1 MLPGNGG
8 IPFRTTDLGF
18 CSDSSEVI
26 FTFSLLA
33 PVSHHHRLALPFCGK
48 VTLFVNAFLIYRY
61 YISHFLRCQA
71 GCYDLLRKLFFL
83 AFPTFISYNYFKT
96 DMCTDLTGRGSDS
109 MENTQNTP
117 KRSGGK
123 ISYTLQAIGLIPLL
137 ALGIMM
143 LFFTSQWFTKTM
155 YQEVERELYDATK
168 SATTLLNAA
177 YPGDYRLEGDVAYLL
192 YKGDV
197 DITREYSLFDQFKED
212 TGLDITLFYQ
222 DTRILTT
229 LYNAQGDRIV
239 GSGAPDVVIRDVLNT
254 GEDHFY
260 INTLINGKT
269 YFSYYSPVRNQDG
282 SIVGMLFIGKS
293 SAAVSQS
300 IQRYVYPLTWLII
313 GFVALV
319 AVCIY
324 FYTRRFVAVLLHIH
338 SFLSEVASGNLNATL
353 DHSVTKRSDELGD
366 IGRCALSMQR
376 SLRTMIEQDALT
388 ELYNRRSGEKKLRQI
403 FEEAQSSRHSF
414 ALAIG
419 DIDFFKKVNDTYG
432 HECGDAVLKN
442 VSALLKQHMWRRGFA
457 ARWGGEEFL
466 LVFENVDLAEAR
478 KQLDLL
484 MDKIHELDTL
494 YEGQH
499 VKINMTFGLVCESD
513 KDVHTLLKEAD
524 EKLYIGKTN
533 GRNQVIS

>member
-71 GCYDLLRKLFFL
+71 GCYHCLESFSFLLFRHLFHIIIL
-83 AFPTFISYNYFKT
+83 RLICVPILPERAGN
-96 DMCTDLTGRGSDS
+96 S

-137 ALGIMM
+137 ALGIVM

-478 KQLDLL
+478 KQLELL

-533 GRNQVIS
+533 GRNQVVS

>member
-1 MLPGNGG
+1 
-8 IPFRTTDLGF
+8 
-18 CSDSSEVI
+18 
-26 FTFSLLA
+26 
-33 PVSHHHRLALPFCGK
+33 
-48 VTLFVNAFLIYRY
+48 
-61 YISHFLRCQA
+61 
-71 GCYDLLRKLFFL
+71 
-83 AFPTFISYNYFKT
+83 
-96 DMCTDLTGRGSDS
+96 
-109 MENTQNTP
+109 MENTQ
-117 KRSGGK
+117 KKSSGK
-123 ISYTLQAIGLIPLL
+123 ISYTLQIIGLLPLL
-137 ALGIMM
+137 ALGIAM

-177 YPGDYRLEGDVAYLL
+177 YPGDYHLEGDVAYLL
-192 YKGDV
+192 YKGET
-197 DITREYSLFDQFKED
+197 DITRDYSLLDQFKED

-229 LYNAQGDRIV
+229 LYNAQGERIV
-239 GSGAPDVVIRDVLNT
+239 GSGAPDIVIRDVLNT
-254 GEDHFY
+254 GENHFY
-260 INTLINGKT
+260 THTLINGKA
-269 YFSYYSPVRNQDG
+269 YFSYYIPLRNQDG
-282 SIVGMLFIGKS
+282 SVVGMLFVGRPS
-293 SAAVSQS
+293 ETVSLS
-300 IQRYVYPLTWLII
+300 IQNYVYPLTWLII

-319 AVCIY
+319 SVCIY

-388 ELYNRRSGEKKLRQI
+388 ELYNRRSGDKKLWQI
-403 FEEAQSSRHSF
+403 FEEARSSGQSF
-414 ALAIG
+414 AIAIG

-442 VSALLKQHMWRRGFA
+442 VSALLKQHMWHRGFA

-478 KQLDLL
+478 KQLELL

-499 VKINMTFGLVCESD
+499 VKVNMTFGLICDPD
-513 KDVHTLLKEAD
+513 KDIHALLKEAD
-524 EKLYIGKTN
+524 GKLYIGKTN
-533 GRNQVIS
+533 GRNQVVS

>member
-1 MLPGNGG
+1 MEGAGN
-8 IPFRTTDLGF
+8 
-18 CSDSSEVI
+18 
-26 FTFSLLA
+26 
-33 PVSHHHRLALPFCGK
+33 
-48 VTLFVNAFLIYRY
+48 
-61 YISHFLRCQA
+61 
-71 GCYDLLRKLFFL
+71 
-83 AFPTFISYNYFKT
+83 
-96 DMCTDLTGRGSDS
+96 S
-109 MENTQNTP
+109 MENTQ
-117 KRSGGK
+117 KKSSSK
-123 ISYTLQAIGLIPLL
+123 ISYTLQIIGLLPLL
-137 ALGIMM
+137 ALGIAM

-177 YPGDYRLEGDVAYLL
+177 YPGDYHLEGDVAYLL
-192 YKGDV
+192 YKGET
-197 DITREYSLFDQFKED
+197 DITRDYSLLDQFKED

-229 LYNAQGDRIV
+229 LYNAQGERIV
-239 GSGAPDVVIRDVLNT
+239 GSGAPDIVIRDVLNT
-254 GEDHFY
+254 GENHFY
-260 INTLINGKT
+260 THTLINGKA
-269 YFSYYSPVRNQDG
+269 YFSYYIPLRNQDG
-282 SIVGMLFIGKS
+282 SVVGMLFVGRPS
-293 SAAVSQS
+293 ETVSLS
-300 IQRYVYPLTWLII
+300 IQNYVYPLTWLII

-319 AVCIY
+319 SVCIY

-388 ELYNRRSGEKKLRQI
+388 ELYNRRSGDKKLRQV
-403 FEEAQSSRHSF
+403 FEESRSSGQSF
-414 ALAIG
+414 AIAIG

-442 VSALLKQHMWRRGFA
+442 VSALLKQHMWHRGFA

-478 KQLDLL
+478 KQLELL

-499 VKINMTFGLVCESD
+499 VKVNMTFGLICDPD
-513 KDVHTLLKEAD
+513 KDIHALLKEAD

-533 GRNQVIS
+533 GRNQVVS

>member
-1 MLPGNGG
+1 
-8 IPFRTTDLGF
+8 
-18 CSDSSEVI
+18 
-26 FTFSLLA
+26 
-33 PVSHHHRLALPFCGK
+33 
-48 VTLFVNAFLIYRY
+48 
-61 YISHFLRCQA
+61 
-71 GCYDLLRKLFFL
+71 
-83 AFPTFISYNYFKT
+83 
-96 DMCTDLTGRGSDS
+96 

-137 ALGIMM
+137 ALGIVM

-338 SFLSEVASGNLNATL
+338 SFLSEVA
-353 DHSVTKRSDELGD
+353 
-366 IGRCALSMQR
+366 LSMQR

-478 KQLDLL
+478 KQLGLL

-533 GRNQVIS
+533 GRNQVVS

>member
-1 MLPGNGG
+1 MY
-8 IPFRTTDLGF
+8 TDL
-18 CSDSSEVI
+18 I
-26 FTFSLLA
+26 
-33 PVSHHHRLALPFCGK
+33 
-48 VTLFVNAFLIYRY
+48 
-61 YISHFLRCQA
+61 
-71 GCYDLLRKLFFL
+71 
-83 AFPTFISYNYFKT
+83 
-96 DMCTDLTGRGSDS
+96 GRDRDS
-109 MENTQNTP
+109 MENTQ
-117 KRSGGK
+117 KKSSSK
-123 ISYTLQAIGLIPLL
+123 ISYTLQTIGLLPLL
-137 ALGIMM
+137 ALGIAM

-177 YPGDYRLEGDVAYLL
+177 YPGDYHLEGDVAYLL
-192 YKGDV
+192 YKGET
-197 DITREYSLFDQFKED
+197 DITRDYSLLDQFKED

-229 LYNAQGDRIV
+229 LYNAQGERIV
-239 GSGAPDVVIRDVLNT
+239 GSGAPDIVIRDVLNT
-254 GEDHFY
+254 GENHFY
-260 INTLINGKT
+260 THTLINGKA
-269 YFSYYSPVRNQDG
+269 YFSYYIPLRNQDG
-282 SIVGMLFIGKS
+282 SVVGMLFVGRPS
-293 SAAVSQS
+293 ETVSLS
-300 IQRYVYPLTWLII
+300 IQNYVYPLTWLII

-319 AVCIY
+319 TVCIY
-324 FYTRRFVAVLLHIH
+324 FYTRKFVAVLLHIH

-353 DHSVTKRSDELGD
+353 DQSVTKRSDELGD

-388 ELYNRRSGEKKLRQI
+388 ELYNRRSGDKKLRQV
-403 FEEAQSSRHSF
+403 FEEARSSCHSF
-414 ALAIG
+414 AIAIG

-442 VSALLKQHMWRRGFA
+442 VSALLKQHMWHRGFA

-478 KQLDLL
+478 KQLELL

-499 VKINMTFGLVCESD
+499 VKVNMTFGLVCGSD
-513 KDVHTLLKEAD
+513 KDIPTLLKEAD

-533 GRNQVIS
+533 GRNQVVS

>member
-1 MLPGNGG
+1 
-8 IPFRTTDLGF
+8 
-18 CSDSSEVI
+18 
-26 FTFSLLA
+26 
-33 PVSHHHRLALPFCGK
+33 
-48 VTLFVNAFLIYRY
+48 
-61 YISHFLRCQA
+61 
-71 GCYDLLRKLFFL
+71 
-83 AFPTFISYNYFKT
+83 
-96 DMCTDLTGRGSDS
+96 
-109 MENTQNTP
+109 MENTQ
-117 KRSGGK
+117 KKSSGK
-123 ISYTLQAIGLIPLL
+123 ISYTLQIIGLLPLL
-137 ALGIMM
+137 ALGIAM

-177 YPGDYRLEGDVAYLL
+177 YPGDYHLEGDVAYLL
-192 YKGDV
+192 YKGET
-197 DITREYSLFDQFKED
+197 DITRDYSLLDQFKED

-229 LYNAQGDRIV
+229 LYNAQGERIV
-239 GSGAPDVVIRDVLNT
+239 GSGAPDIVIRDVLNT
-254 GEDHFY
+254 GENHFY
-260 INTLINGKT
+260 THTLINGKA
-269 YFSYYSPVRNQDG
+269 YFSYYIPLRNQDG
-282 SIVGMLFIGKS
+282 SVVGMLFVGRPS
-293 SAAVSQS
+293 ETVSLS
-300 IQRYVYPLTWLII
+300 IQNYVYPLTWLII

-319 AVCIY
+319 SVCIY

-388 ELYNRRSGEKKLRQI
+388 ELYNRRSGDKKLRRV
-403 FEEAQSSRHSF
+403 FEESRSSGQSF
-414 ALAIG
+414 AIAIG

-442 VSALLKQHMWRRGFA
+442 VSALLKQHMWHRGFA

-478 KQLDLL
+478 KQLELL

-494 YEGQH
+494 YEEQH
-499 VKINMTFGLVCESD
+499 VKVNMTFGLICDPD
-513 KDVHTLLKEAD
+513 KDIHTLLKEAD

-533 GRNQVIS
+533 GRNQVVS

>member
-1 MLPGNGG
+1 
-8 IPFRTTDLGF
+8 
-18 CSDSSEVI
+18 
-26 FTFSLLA
+26 
-33 PVSHHHRLALPFCGK
+33 
-48 VTLFVNAFLIYRY
+48 
-61 YISHFLRCQA
+61 
-71 GCYDLLRKLFFL
+71 
-83 AFPTFISYNYFKT
+83 
-96 DMCTDLTGRGSDS
+96 
-109 MENTQNTP
+109 MENTQ
-117 KRSGGK
+117 KKSSGK
-123 ISYTLQAIGLIPLL
+123 ISYTLQIIGLLPLL
-137 ALGIMM
+137 ALGIAM

-177 YPGDYRLEGDVAYLL
+177 YPGDYHLEGDVAYLL
-192 YKGDV
+192 YKGET
-197 DITREYSLFDQFKED
+197 DITRDYSLLDQFKED

-229 LYNAQGDRIV
+229 LYNAQSERIV
-239 GSGAPDVVIRDVLNT
+239 GSGAPDIVIRDVLNT
-254 GEDHFY
+254 GENHFY
-260 INTLINGKT
+260 THTLINGKA
-269 YFSYYSPVRNQDG
+269 YFSYYIPLRNQDG
-282 SIVGMLFIGKS
+282 SVVGMLFVGRPS
-293 SAAVSQS
+293 ETVSLS
-300 IQRYVYPLTWLII
+300 IQNYVYPLTWLII

-319 AVCIY
+319 SVCIY

-388 ELYNRRSGEKKLRQI
+388 ELYNRRSGDKKLRQV
-403 FEEAQSSRHSF
+403 FEESRSSGQSF
-414 ALAIG
+414 AIAIG

-442 VSALLKQHMWRRGFA
+442 VSALLKQHMWHRGFA

-466 LVFENVDLAEAR
+466 LVFENVDLAEAQ
-478 KQLDLL
+478 KQLELL

-499 VKINMTFGLVCESD
+499 VKVNMTFGLICDPD
-513 KDVHTLLKEAD
+513 KDIHALLKEAD
-524 EKLYIGKTN
+524 GKLYIGKTN
-533 GRNQVIS
+533 GRNQVVS

>member
-1 MLPGNGG
+1 
-8 IPFRTTDLGF
+8 
-18 CSDSSEVI
+18 
-26 FTFSLLA
+26 
-33 PVSHHHRLALPFCGK
+33 
-48 VTLFVNAFLIYRY
+48 
-61 YISHFLRCQA
+61 
-71 GCYDLLRKLFFL
+71 
-83 AFPTFISYNYFKT
+83 
-96 DMCTDLTGRGSDS
+96 MCTDLIGRDRDS
-109 MENTQNTP
+109 MENTQ
-117 KRSGGK
+117 KKSSSK
-123 ISYTLQAIGLIPLL
+123 ISYTLQTIGLLPLL
-137 ALGIMM
+137 ALGIAM

-177 YPGDYRLEGDVAYLL
+177 YPGDYHLEGDVAYLL
-192 YKGDV
+192 YKGET
-197 DITREYSLFDQFKED
+197 DITRDYSLLDQFKED

-229 LYNAQGDRIV
+229 LYNAQGERIV
-239 GSGAPDVVIRDVLNT
+239 GSGAPDIVIRDVLNT
-254 GEDHFY
+254 GENHFY
-260 INTLINGKT
+260 THTLINGKA
-269 YFSYYSPVRNQDG
+269 YFSYYIPLRNQDG
-282 SIVGMLFIGKS
+282 SVVGMLFVGRPS
-293 SAAVSQS
+293 ETVSLS
-300 IQRYVYPLTWLII
+300 IQNYVYPLTWLII

-319 AVCIY
+319 TVCIY
-324 FYTRRFVAVLLHIH
+324 FYTRKFVAVLLHIH

-353 DHSVTKRSDELGD
+353 DQSVTKRSDELGD

-388 ELYNRRSGEKKLRQI
+388 ELYNRRSGDKKLRQV
-403 FEEAQSSRHSF
+403 FEEARSSGQSF
-414 ALAIG
+414 AIAIG

-442 VSALLKQHMWRRGFA
+442 VSALLKQHMWHRGFA

-478 KQLDLL
+478 KQLELL

-499 VKINMTFGLVCESD
+499 VKVNMTFGLVCGSD
-513 KDVHTLLKEAD
+513 KDIHTLLKEAD

-533 GRNQVIS
+533 GRNQVVS

>member
-1 MLPGNGG
+1 
-8 IPFRTTDLGF
+8 
-18 CSDSSEVI
+18 
-26 FTFSLLA
+26 
-33 PVSHHHRLALPFCGK
+33 
-48 VTLFVNAFLIYRY
+48 
-61 YISHFLRCQA
+61 
-71 GCYDLLRKLFFL
+71 
-83 AFPTFISYNYFKT
+83 
-96 DMCTDLTGRGSDS
+96 
-109 MENTQNTP
+109 MENTQ
-117 KRSGGK
+117 KKSSSK
-123 ISYTLQAIGLIPLL
+123 ISYTLQAIGLLPLL
-137 ALGIMM
+137 ALGIAM

-177 YPGDYRLEGDVAYLL
+177 YPGDYHLEGDVAYLL
-192 YKGDV
+192 YKGET
-197 DITREYSLFDQFKED
+197 DITRDYSLLDQFKED

-229 LYNAQGDRIV
+229 LYNAQGERIV
-239 GSGAPDVVIRDVLNT
+239 GSGAPDIVIRDVLNT
-254 GEDHFY
+254 GENHFY
-260 INTLINGKT
+260 THTLINGKA
-269 YFSYYSPVRNQDG
+269 YFSYYIPLRNQDG
-282 SIVGMLFIGKS
+282 SVVGMLFVGRPS
-293 SAAVSQS
+293 ETVSLS
-300 IQRYVYPLTWLII
+300 IQNYVYPLTWLII

-319 AVCIY
+319 TVCIY
-324 FYTRRFVAVLLHIH
+324 FYTRKFVAVLLNIH

-353 DHSVTKRSDELGD
+353 DQSVTKRSDELGD

-388 ELYNRRSGEKKLRQI
+388 ELYNRRSGDKKLRRV
-403 FEEAQSSRHSF
+403 FEESRSSGQSF
-414 ALAIG
+414 AIAIG

-442 VSALLKQHMWRRGFA
+442 VSALLKQHMWHRGFA

-478 KQLDLL
+478 KQLELL

-499 VKINMTFGLVCESD
+499 VKVNMTFGLICDPD
-513 KDVHTLLKEAD
+513 KDIHTLLKEAD

-533 GRNQVIS
+533 GRNQVVS

>member
-1 MLPGNGG
+1 
-8 IPFRTTDLGF
+8 
-18 CSDSSEVI
+18 
-26 FTFSLLA
+26 
-33 PVSHHHRLALPFCGK
+33 
-48 VTLFVNAFLIYRY
+48 
-61 YISHFLRCQA
+61 
-71 GCYDLLRKLFFL
+71 
-83 AFPTFISYNYFKT
+83 
-96 DMCTDLTGRGSDS
+96 
-109 MENTQNTP
+109 MENTQ
-117 KRSGGK
+117 KKSSGK
-123 ISYTLQAIGLIPLL
+123 ISYTLQIIGLLPLL
-137 ALGIMM
+137 ALGIAM

-177 YPGDYRLEGDVAYLL
+177 YPGDYHLEGDVAYLL
-192 YKGDV
+192 YKGET
-197 DITREYSLFDQFKED
+197 DITRDYSLLDQFKED

-229 LYNAQGDRIV
+229 LYNAQGERIV
-239 GSGAPDVVIRDVLNT
+239 GSGAPDIVIRDVLNT
-254 GEDHFY
+254 GENHFY
-260 INTLINGKT
+260 THTLINGKA
-269 YFSYYSPVRNQDG
+269 YFSYYIPLRNQDG
-282 SIVGMLFIGKS
+282 SVVGMLFVGRPS
-293 SAAVSQS
+293 ETVSLS
-300 IQRYVYPLTWLII
+300 IQNYVYPLTWLII

-319 AVCIY
+319 AGCIY

-388 ELYNRRSGEKKLRQI
+388 ELYNRRSGDKKLRQV
-403 FEEAQSSRHSF
+403 FEESRSSGQSF
-414 ALAIG
+414 AIAIG

-442 VSALLKQHMWRRGFA
+442 VSALLKQHMWHRGFA

-466 LVFENVDLAEAR
+466 LVFENVDLTEAR
-478 KQLDLL
+478 KQLELL

-499 VKINMTFGLVCESD
+499 VKVTMTFGLVCESD
-513 KDVHTLLKEAD
+513 KDLHTILKEAD
-524 EKLYIGKTN
+524 GKLYIGKTN
-533 GRNQVIS
+533 GRNQVVS

>member
-1 MLPGNGG
+1 
-8 IPFRTTDLGF
+8 
-18 CSDSSEVI
+18 
-26 FTFSLLA
+26 
-33 PVSHHHRLALPFCGK
+33 
-48 VTLFVNAFLIYRY
+48 
-61 YISHFLRCQA
+61 
-71 GCYDLLRKLFFL
+71 
-83 AFPTFISYNYFKT
+83 
-96 DMCTDLTGRGSDS
+96 
-109 MENTQNTP
+109 MENTQ
-117 KRSGGK
+117 KKSSGK
-123 ISYTLQAIGLIPLL
+123 ISYTLQIIGLLPLL
-137 ALGIMM
+137 ALGIAM

-177 YPGDYRLEGDVAYLL
+177 YPGDYHLEGDVAYLL
-192 YKGDV
+192 YKGET
-197 DITREYSLFDQFKED
+197 DITRDYSLLDQFKED

-229 LYNAQGDRIV
+229 LYNAQGERIV
-239 GSGAPDVVIRDVLNT
+239 GSGAPDIVIRDVLNT
-254 GEDHFY
+254 GENHFY
-260 INTLINGKT
+260 THTLINGKA
-269 YFSYYSPVRNQDG
+269 YFSYYIPLRNQDG
-282 SIVGMLFIGKS
+282 SVVGMLFVGRPS
-293 SAAVSQS
+293 ETVSLS
-300 IQRYVYPLTWLII
+300 IQNYVYPLTWLII

-319 AVCIY
+319 TVCIY

-338 SFLSEVASGNLNATL
+338 SFLSDVASGNLNATL

-376 SLRTMIEQDALT
+376 SLRIMIEQDALT
-388 ELYNRRSGEKKLRQI
+388 ELYNRRSGDKKLRQV
-403 FEEAQSSRHSF
+403 FEESRSSGQSF
-414 ALAIG
+414 AIAIG

-466 LVFENVDLAEAR
+466 LVFENVDLAEVR
-478 KQLDLL
+478 KQLELL

-499 VKINMTFGLVCESD
+499 VKVNMTFGLVCESD
-513 KDVHTLLKEAD
+513 KDIHALLKKAD

-533 GRNQVIS
+533 GRNQVVS

>member
-1 MLPGNGG
+1 
-8 IPFRTTDLGF
+8 
-18 CSDSSEVI
+18 
-26 FTFSLLA
+26 
-33 PVSHHHRLALPFCGK
+33 
-48 VTLFVNAFLIYRY
+48 
-61 YISHFLRCQA
+61 
-71 GCYDLLRKLFFL
+71 
-83 AFPTFISYNYFKT
+83 
-96 DMCTDLTGRGSDS
+96 
-109 MENTQNTP
+109 MENTQ
-117 KRSGGK
+117 KKSSSK
-123 ISYTLQAIGLIPLL
+123 ISYTLQIIGLLPLL
-137 ALGIMM
+137 ALGIAM

-177 YPGDYRLEGDVAYLL
+177 YPGDYHLEGDVAYLL
-192 YKGDV
+192 YKGET
-197 DITREYSLFDQFKED
+197 DITRDYSLLDQFKED

-229 LYNAQGDRIV
+229 LYNAQGERIV
-239 GSGAPDVVIRDVLNT
+239 GSGAPDIVIRDVLNT
-254 GEDHFY
+254 GENHFY
-260 INTLINGKT
+260 THTLINGKA
-269 YFSYYSPVRNQDG
+269 YFSYYIPLRNQDG
-282 SIVGMLFIGKS
+282 SVVGMLFVGRPS
-293 SAAVSQS
+293 ETVSLS
-300 IQRYVYPLTWLII
+300 IQNYVYPLTWLII

-319 AVCIY
+319 SVCIY

-388 ELYNRRSGEKKLRQI
+388 ELYNRRSGDKKLRQV
-403 FEEAQSSRHSF
+403 FEESRSSGQSF
-414 ALAIG
+414 AIAIG

-442 VSALLKQHMWRRGFA
+442 VSALLKQHMWHRGFA

-478 KQLDLL
+478 KQLELL

-499 VKINMTFGLVCESD
+499 VKVNMTFGLICDPD
-513 KDVHTLLKEAD
+513 KDIHALLKEAD

-533 GRNQVIS
+533 GRNQVVS

>member
-1 MLPGNGG
+1 
-8 IPFRTTDLGF
+8 
-18 CSDSSEVI
+18 
-26 FTFSLLA
+26 
-33 PVSHHHRLALPFCGK
+33 
-48 VTLFVNAFLIYRY
+48 
-61 YISHFLRCQA
+61 
-71 GCYDLLRKLFFL
+71 
-83 AFPTFISYNYFKT
+83 
-96 DMCTDLTGRGSDS
+96 
-109 MENTQNTP
+109 MENTQ
-117 KRSGGK
+117 KKSSGK
-123 ISYTLQAIGLIPLL
+123 ISYTLQIIGLLPLL
-137 ALGIMM
+137 ALGIAM

-177 YPGDYRLEGDVAYLL
+177 YPGDYHLEGDVAYLL
-192 YKGDV
+192 YKGET
-197 DITREYSLFDQFKED
+197 DITRDYSLLDQFKED

-229 LYNAQGDRIV
+229 LYNAQGERIV
-239 GSGAPDVVIRDVLNT
+239 GSGAPDIVIRDVLNT
-254 GEDHFY
+254 GENHFY
-260 INTLINGKT
+260 THTLINGKA
-269 YFSYYSPVRNQDG
+269 YFSYYIPLHNQDG
-282 SIVGMLFIGKS
+282 SVVGMLFVGRPS
-293 SAAVSQS
+293 ETVSLS
-300 IQRYVYPLTWLII
+300 IQNYVYPLTWLII

-319 AVCIY
+319 SVCIY

-388 ELYNRRSGEKKLRQI
+388 ELYNRRSGDKKLRQV
-403 FEEAQSSRHSF
+403 FEESRSSGQSF
-414 ALAIG
+414 AIAIG

-442 VSALLKQHMWRRGFA
+442 VSALLKQHMWHRGFA

-466 LVFENVDLAEAR
+466 LVFENVDLAEAQ
-478 KQLDLL
+478 KQLELL

-499 VKINMTFGLVCESD
+499 VKVNMTFGLICDPD
-513 KDVHTLLKEAD
+513 KDIHALLKEAD
-524 EKLYIGKTN
+524 GKLYIGKTN
-533 GRNQVIS
+533 GRNQVVS

>member
-1 MLPGNGG
+1 
-8 IPFRTTDLGF
+8 
-18 CSDSSEVI
+18 
-26 FTFSLLA
+26 
-33 PVSHHHRLALPFCGK
+33 
-48 VTLFVNAFLIYRY
+48 
-61 YISHFLRCQA
+61 
-71 GCYDLLRKLFFL
+71 
-83 AFPTFISYNYFKT
+83 
-96 DMCTDLTGRGSDS
+96 
-109 MENTQNTP
+109 MENTQ
-117 KRSGGK
+117 KKSSGK
-123 ISYTLQAIGLIPLL
+123 ISYTLQIIGLLPLL
-137 ALGIMM
+137 ALGIAM

-177 YPGDYRLEGDVAYLL
+177 YPGDYHLEGDVAYLL
-192 YKGDV
+192 YKGET
-197 DITREYSLFDQFKED
+197 DITRDYSLLDQFKED

-229 LYNAQGDRIV
+229 LYNAQGERIV
-239 GSGAPDVVIRDVLNT
+239 GSGAPDIVIRDVLNT
-254 GEDHFY
+254 GENHFY
-260 INTLINGKT
+260 THTLINGKA
-269 YFSYYSPVRNQDG
+269 YFSYYIPLRNQDG
-282 SIVGMLFIGKS
+282 SVVGMLFVGRPS
-293 SAAVSQS
+293 ETVSLS
-300 IQRYVYPLTWLII
+300 IQNYVYPLTWLII

-319 AVCIY
+319 SVCIY

-388 ELYNRRSGEKKLRQI
+388 ELYNRRSGDKKLHQI
-403 FEEAQSSRHSF
+403 FEESRSSGQSF
-414 ALAIG
+414 AIAIG

-442 VSALLKQHMWRRGFA
+442 VSALLKQHMWHLGFA

-478 KQLDLL
+478 KQLELL

-499 VKINMTFGLVCESD
+499 VKVNMTFGLICDPD
-513 KDVHTLLKEAD
+513 KDIHALLKEAD
-524 EKLYIGKTN
+524 GKLYIGKTN
-533 GRNQVIS
+533 GRNQVVS

>member
-1 MLPGNGG
+1 
-8 IPFRTTDLGF
+8 
-18 CSDSSEVI
+18 
-26 FTFSLLA
+26 
-33 PVSHHHRLALPFCGK
+33 
-48 VTLFVNAFLIYRY
+48 
-61 YISHFLRCQA
+61 
-71 GCYDLLRKLFFL
+71 
-83 AFPTFISYNYFKT
+83 
-96 DMCTDLTGRGSDS
+96 
-109 MENTQNTP
+109 MENTQ
-117 KRSGGK
+117 KKSSGK
-123 ISYTLQAIGLIPLL
+123 ISYTLQIIGLLPLL
-137 ALGIMM
+137 ALGIAM

-155 YQEVERELYDATK
+155 YQEVERELHDATK

-177 YPGDYRLEGDVAYLL
+177 YPGDYHLEGDVAYLL
-192 YKGDV
+192 YKGET
-197 DITREYSLFDQFKED
+197 DITRDYSLLDQFKED

-229 LYNAQGDRIV
+229 LYNAQGERIV
-239 GSGAPDVVIRDVLNT
+239 GSGAPDIVIRDVLNT
-254 GEDHFY
+254 GENHFY
-260 INTLINGKT
+260 THTLINGKA
-269 YFSYYSPVRNQDG
+269 YFSYYIPLRNQDG
-282 SIVGMLFIGKS
+282 SVVGMLFVGRPS
-293 SAAVSQS
+293 ETVSLS
-300 IQRYVYPLTWLII
+300 IQNYVYPLTWLII

-319 AVCIY
+319 SVCIY

-338 SFLSEVASGNLNATL
+338 SFLSDVASGNLNATL

-388 ELYNRRSGEKKLRQI
+388 ELYNRRSGDKKLRQV
-403 FEEAQSSRHSF
+403 FEESRSSGQSF
-414 ALAIG
+414 AIAIG

-478 KQLDLL
+478 KQLELL

-499 VKINMTFGLVCESD
+499 VKVNMTFGLICDPD
-513 KDVHTLLKEAD
+513 KDIHALLKEAD

-533 GRNQVIS
+533 GRNQVVS

>member
-1 MLPGNGG
+1 
-8 IPFRTTDLGF
+8 
-18 CSDSSEVI
+18 
-26 FTFSLLA
+26 
-33 PVSHHHRLALPFCGK
+33 
-48 VTLFVNAFLIYRY
+48 
-61 YISHFLRCQA
+61 
-71 GCYDLLRKLFFL
+71 
-83 AFPTFISYNYFKT
+83 
-96 DMCTDLTGRGSDS
+96 
-109 MENTQNTP
+109 MENTQ
-117 KRSGGK
+117 KKSSGK
-123 ISYTLQAIGLIPLL
+123 ISYTLQIIGLLPLL
-137 ALGIMM
+137 ALGIAM

-177 YPGDYRLEGDVAYLL
+177 YPGDYHLEGDVAYLL
-192 YKGDV
+192 YKGET
-197 DITREYSLFDQFKED
+197 DITRDYSLLDQFKED

-229 LYNAQGDRIV
+229 LYNAQGERIV
-239 GSGAPDVVIRDVLNT
+239 GSGAPDIVIRDVLNT
-254 GEDHFY
+254 GENHFY
-260 INTLINGKT
+260 THTLINGKA
-269 YFSYYSPVRNQDG
+269 YFSYYIPLRNQDG
-282 SIVGMLFIGKS
+282 SVVGMLFVGRPS
-293 SAAVSQS
+293 ETVSLS
-300 IQRYVYPLTWLII
+300 IQNYVYPLTWLII

-319 AVCIY
+319 SVCIY

-388 ELYNRRSGEKKLRQI
+388 ELYNRRSGDKKLRQV
-403 FEEAQSSRHSF
+403 FEESRSSGQSF
-414 ALAIG
+414 AIAIG

-442 VSALLKQHMWRRGFA
+442 VSALLKQHMWHRGFA

-466 LVFENVDLAEAR
+466 LVFENVDLAEAQ
-478 KQLDLL
+478 KQLELL

-499 VKINMTFGLVCESD
+499 VKVNMTFGLICDPD
-513 KDVHTLLKEAD
+513 KDIHALLKEAD
-524 EKLYIGKTN
+524 GKLYIGKTN
-533 GRNQVIS
+533 GRNQVVS

>member
-1 MLPGNGG
+1 
-8 IPFRTTDLGF
+8 
-18 CSDSSEVI
+18 
-26 FTFSLLA
+26 
-33 PVSHHHRLALPFCGK
+33 
-48 VTLFVNAFLIYRY
+48 
-61 YISHFLRCQA
+61 
-71 GCYDLLRKLFFL
+71 
-83 AFPTFISYNYFKT
+83 
-96 DMCTDLTGRGSDS
+96 
-109 MENTQNTP
+109 MENTQ
-117 KRSGGK
+117 KKSSGK
-123 ISYTLQAIGLIPLL
+123 ISYTLQIIGLLPLL
-137 ALGIMM
+137 ALGIAM

-177 YPGDYRLEGDVAYLL
+177 YPGDYHLEGDVAYLL
-192 YKGDV
+192 YKGET
-197 DITREYSLFDQFKED
+197 DITRDYSLLDQFKED

-229 LYNAQGDRIV
+229 LYNAQGERIV
-239 GSGAPDVVIRDVLNT
+239 GSGAPDIVIRDVLNT
-254 GEDHFY
+254 GENHFY
-260 INTLINGKT
+260 THTLINGKA
-269 YFSYYSPVRNQDG
+269 YFSYYIPLRNQDG
-282 SIVGMLFIGKS
+282 SVVGMRET
-293 SAAVSQS
+293 VSLS
-300 IQRYVYPLTWLII
+300 IQNYVYPLTWLII

-319 AVCIY
+319 SVCIY

-366 IGRCALSMQR
+366 IGRCALSM
-376 SLRTMIEQDALT
+376 T
-388 ELYNRRSGEKKLRQI
+388 ELYNRRSGDKKLRQI
-403 FEEAQSSRHSF
+403 FEEARSSRHSF

-466 LVFENVDLAEAR
+466 LVFENVDLTEAR
-478 KQLDLL
+478 KQLELL

-499 VKINMTFGLVCESD
+499 VKVTMTFGLVCDPD
-513 KDVHTLLKEAD
+513 KDIHALLKEAD

-533 GRNQVIS
+533 GRNQVVS

>member
-1 MLPGNGG
+1 MICLESFSFLLFRHLFHIIILRLICVPILPERAGN
-8 IPFRTTDLGF
+8 
-18 CSDSSEVI
+18 
-26 FTFSLLA
+26 
-33 PVSHHHRLALPFCGK
+33 
-48 VTLFVNAFLIYRY
+48 
-61 YISHFLRCQA
+61 
-71 GCYDLLRKLFFL
+71 
-83 AFPTFISYNYFKT
+83 
-96 DMCTDLTGRGSDS
+96 S

-137 ALGIMM
+137 ALGIVM

-222 DTRILTT
+222 D
-229 LYNAQGDRIV
+229 
-239 GSGAPDVVIRDVLNT
+239 
-254 GEDHFY
+254 HFY

-269 YFSYYSPVRNQDG
+269 YFSYYSPVRNQYG

-478 KQLDLL
+478 KQLELL

-533 GRNQVIS
+533 GRNQVVS

>member
-1 MLPGNGG
+1 
-8 IPFRTTDLGF
+8 
-18 CSDSSEVI
+18 
-26 FTFSLLA
+26 
-33 PVSHHHRLALPFCGK
+33 
-48 VTLFVNAFLIYRY
+48 
-61 YISHFLRCQA
+61 
-71 GCYDLLRKLFFL
+71 
-83 AFPTFISYNYFKT
+83 
-96 DMCTDLTGRGSDS
+96 
-109 MENTQNTP
+109 MENTQ
-117 KRSGGK
+117 KKSSGK
-123 ISYTLQAIGLIPLL
+123 ISYTLQIIGLLPLL
-137 ALGIMM
+137 ALGIAM

-177 YPGDYRLEGDVAYLL
+177 YPGDYHLEGDVAYLL
-192 YKGDV
+192 YKGET
-197 DITREYSLFDQFKED
+197 DITRDYSLLDQFKED

-229 LYNAQGDRIV
+229 LYNAQGERIV
-239 GSGAPDVVIRDVLNT
+239 GSGAPDIVIRDVLNT
-254 GEDHFY
+254 GENHFY
-260 INTLINGKT
+260 THTLINGKA
-269 YFSYYSPVRNQDG
+269 YFSYYIPLRNQDG
-282 SIVGMLFIGKS
+282 SVVGMLFVGRPS
-293 SAAVSQS
+293 ETVSLS
-300 IQRYVYPLTWLII
+300 IQNYVYPLTWLII

-319 AVCIY
+319 SVCIY

-388 ELYNRRSGEKKLRQI
+388 ELYNRRSGDKKLRQV
-403 FEEAQSSRHSF
+403 FEESRSSGQSF
-414 ALAIG
+414 AIAIG

-442 VSALLKQHMWRRGFA
+442 VSALLKQHMWHRGFA

-466 LVFENVDLAEAR
+466 LVFENVDLTEAR
-478 KQLDLL
+478 KQLELL

-499 VKINMTFGLVCESD
+499 VKVTMTFGLVCESD
-513 KDVHTLLKEAD
+513 KDLHTILKEAD
-524 EKLYIGKTN
+524 GKLYIGKTN
-533 GRNQVIS
+533 GRNQVVS

>member
-1 MLPGNGG
+1 
-8 IPFRTTDLGF
+8 
-18 CSDSSEVI
+18 
-26 FTFSLLA
+26 
-33 PVSHHHRLALPFCGK
+33 
-48 VTLFVNAFLIYRY
+48 
-61 YISHFLRCQA
+61 
-71 GCYDLLRKLFFL
+71 
-83 AFPTFISYNYFKT
+83 
-96 DMCTDLTGRGSDS
+96 
-109 MENTQNTP
+109 MENTQ
-117 KRSGGK
+117 KKSGSK
-123 ISYTLQAIGLIPLL
+123 ISYTLQTIGLLPLL
-137 ALGIMM
+137 ALGIAM

-177 YPGDYRLEGDVAYLL
+177 YPGDYHLEGDVAYLL
-192 YKGDV
+192 YKGET
-197 DITREYSLFDQFKED
+197 DITRDYSLLDQFKED

-229 LYNAQGDRIV
+229 LYNAQGERIV
-239 GSGAPDVVIRDVLNT
+239 GSGAPDIVIRDVLNT
-254 GEDHFY
+254 GENHFY
-260 INTLINGKT
+260 THTLINGKA
-269 YFSYYSPVRNQDG
+269 YFSYYIPLRNQDG
-282 SIVGMLFIGKS
+282 SVVGMLFVGRPS
-293 SAAVSQS
+293 ETVSLS
-300 IQRYVYPLTWLII
+300 IQNYVYPLTWLII

-319 AVCIY
+319 TVCIY
-324 FYTRRFVAVLLHIH
+324 FYTRKFVAVLLHIH

-388 ELYNRRSGEKKLRQI
+388 ELYNRRSGDKKLRQV
-403 FEEAQSSRHSF
+403 FEESRSSGQSF
-414 ALAIG
+414 AIAIG

-442 VSALLKQHMWRRGFA
+442 VSALLKQHMWHRGFA

-478 KQLDLL
+478 KQLELL

-494 YEGQH
+494 YEDQH
-499 VKINMTFGLVCESD
+499 VKVNMTFGLICDPD
-513 KDVHTLLKEAD
+513 KDIHTLLKEAD

-533 GRNQVIS
+533 GRNQVVS

>member
-1 MLPGNGG
+1 
-8 IPFRTTDLGF
+8 
-18 CSDSSEVI
+18 
-26 FTFSLLA
+26 
-33 PVSHHHRLALPFCGK
+33 
-48 VTLFVNAFLIYRY
+48 
-61 YISHFLRCQA
+61 
-71 GCYDLLRKLFFL
+71 
-83 AFPTFISYNYFKT
+83 
-96 DMCTDLTGRGSDS
+96 
-109 MENTQNTP
+109 MEKTQNTP

-137 ALGIMM
+137 ALGIVM

-222 DTRILTT
+222 DTRVLTT
-229 LYNAQGDRIV
+229 LYNAQGDRII

-260 INTLINGKT
+260 THTLINGKT

-293 SAAVSQS
+293 SASVSQS

-319 AVCIY
+319 AGCIY

-353 DHSVTKRSDELGD
+353 DASVTKRSDELGD

-403 FEEAQSSRHSF
+403 FEETRSSRRSF

-442 VSALLKQHMWRRGFA
+442 ISALLKQHMWRRGFA

-466 LVFENVDLAEAR
+466 LVFEKADLTEAQ
-478 KQLDLL
+478 KQLELL

-494 YEGQH
+494 YDGQH
-499 VKINMTFGLVCESD
+499 VKVNMTFGLVCESD
-513 KDVHTLLKEAD
+513 KDIHTLLKEAD

-533 GRNQVIS
+533 GRNQVVS